1 MQEMTFIIGPDRAA
15 AEIWEALGAAGIS
28 IEASC
33 TFPSL
38 DGRFVRVVVGDGDA
52 GAARGVLLEAQLGAV
67 DRREVL
73 IADIDNRPGKLG
85 ELARKVAD
93 RGAMLTTLYMA
104 MGDRVVVG
112 ADDLDKVRAVLA
124 EG

>member
-15 AEIWEALGAAGIS
+15 AEIWEALGRAGIG

-33 TFPSL
+33 TFPAL
-38 DGRFVRVVVGDGDA
+38 DGRYVRVVVGDGDA
-52 GAARGVLLEAQLGAV
+52 DAARSVLLEAQLGAI

-73 IADIDNRPGKLG
+73 IAGIENRPGRLG
-85 ELARKVAD
+85 ELARKIAD
-93 RGAMLTTLYMA
+93 TGAMLTTLYMA

-112 ADDLDKVRAVLA
+112 ADDLDKARAVLA